1 MKSALMIGE
10 ASFLVSHLAGC
21 FLSQEN
27 NVKTLDDLSSVSYTN
42 ILEFSP
48 NSMFGFIKQDVR
60 KPLNVLGD
68 DILNVACLASPIQYQ
83 SDPVKKLETN
93 VLGMSNVLQLAVE
106 N

>member
-10 ASFLVSHLAGC
+10 ASFLGIHLAGC

-42 ILEFSP
+42 ILEFLP
-48 NSMFGFIKQDVR
+48 NSRFELGKQDVR
-60 KPLNVLGD
+60 KPLNVFAD
-68 DILNVACLASPIQYQ
+68 DILNFDCLGSPIQIQ
-83 SDPVKKLETN
+83 SDPVKKIQTN
-93 VLGMSNVLQLAVE
+93 VLGMSNVLQIAVE